1 MRGEAKKSARERSLH
16 RLARLHRLVPCIELD
31 IAPATG
37 GIEQL
42 VAEIL
47 HYLEVV
53 ELFRREQYEPS
64 WRTEGLYAEVL
75 G

>member
-1 MRGEAKKSARERSLH
+1 MTREHDIAL
-16 RLARLHRLVPCIELD
+16 E
-31 IAPATG
+31 IAPAIG
-37 GIEQL
+37 GVDEL

-53 ELFRREQYEPS
+53 ELFRREQHEPS
-64 WRTEGLYAEVL
+64 WRPEGITADML

>member
-1 MRGEAKKSARERSLH
+1 MTGEH
-16 RLARLHRLVPCIELD
+16 DIELD
-31 IAPATG
+31 IALAAG
-37 GIEQL
+37 GIDEL

-53 ELFRREQYEPS
+53 EHFRREQHEPS

>member
-1 MRGEAKKSARERSLH
+1 MTREH
-16 RLARLHRLVPCIELD
+16 DIELD
-31 IAPATG
+31 IALAAG

-47 HYLEVV
+47 HYLAVV
-53 ELFRREQYEPS
+53 ELFRREQHEPS
-64 WRTEGLYAEVL
+64 WRREGPYAEVL

>member
-1 MRGEAKKSARERSLH
+1 MTRDH
-16 RLARLHRLVPCIELD
+16 DIELD
-31 IAPATG
+31 IAPAG
-37 GIEQL
+37 GIDEL

-53 ELFRREQYEPS
+53 ELFRREQHEPS
-64 WRTEGLYAEVL
+64 WRTEGLCAEVL